1 MTKQMAMELLGLGPA
16 DDQESIREQI
26 ESLLFEFKKEL
37 LSKYMVPSLLR
48 KKEAQLDAFIQ
59 AETVAVEAL
68 HTGGQLIELEQ
79 WKALPGNR
87 IEFLEHYEQHL
98 SNLKLH
104 IMNCNSFSALKVV
117 MNQLIVAQEYYMA
130 LFKMLFNEYAEALP
144 EEVNSREIIDT
155 GKLLQVLKSGTID
168 NNTAWAIEREIT
180 RIDRISRLSA

>member
-59 AETVAVEAL
+59 AESAVDTAVLTEAQAVEP
-68 HTGGQLIELEQ
+68 EQ
-79 WKALPGNR
+79 WKALPAHR
-87 IEFLEHYEQHL
+87 IEFLEQYEQHL
-98 SNLKLH
+98 SGLKLQL
-104 IMNCNSFSALKVV
+104 MQCNSFSALKIV
-117 MNQLIVAQEYYMA
+117 MHQLILSQEYYMA

-155 GKLLQVLKSGTID
+155 GKLLQALKSETID
-168 NNTAWAIEREIT
+168 NKTAWAIEREIT
-180 RIDRISRLSA
+180 RIDRISRLPV